1 MTSSSNGQ
9 KGVMSEAWKASAR
22 GISAIFVFGAFIN
35 LLKFAMPLYTLQIL
49 DRIPDSR
56 SIETLVML
64 TIIALLAVVSG
75 VSLEAIRSRML
86 VSWAGWV
93 KRRFGPY
100 LVHVGITGAR
110 DNHTQS
116 ATRSLDHLQSI
127 RSFIENS
134 ASSVIDVIWAP
145 LFIFVVFM
153 IHPIFG
159 VIMLLALA
167 LRLFLGLLQHQLTR
181 PSRQLWSSASRDAED
196 LVNDAERNAESIGA
210 HNMAHSLSH
219 RWLENIK
226 TKLKERERSQTHGSL
241 FGALN
246 KGLYRCLYIAGMGIG
261 VWLVVQ
267 NSLTIGGVIAVNIIM
282 RFGFRLVDRGIR
294 RWGSFSKARKA
305 YYRLTEQMEKASQSV
320 TVMNITEEDLDAPLV
335 LERVSFRYPQQPDSL
350 MRRVDLTV
358 NRGEL
363 LCVVGPNAHGKT
375 TFSRLVTGLISPRA
389 GHIRLGDI
397 EVSRIP
403 ANMLNGVIGYM
414 PQEARLFKGTVRD
427 NITSMQENDI
437 ADVLEAA
444 KLAGIH
450 DRILKLPD
458 TYDTEVDENTELLSA
473 GERRCVTLARAF
485 YNRPRLIVLDEP
497 EANMD
502 RASRAQLV
510 DAISELK
517 RRGSTIIVTSQ
528 SNRLAKIADK
538 TFRFGK
544 NSQRSTS
551 TNNESN
557 TESEDDDDAS
567 AERFNKGNPV

>member
-1 MTSSSNGQ
+1 
-9 KGVMSEAWKASAR
+9 MSEAWKASAR

-56 SIETLVML
+56 SIETLLML
-64 TIIALLAVVSG
+64 TVIALLAIISG

-86 VSWAGWV
+86 VSWAGWM

-110 DNHTQS
+110 DNETQS

-134 ASSVIDVIWAP
+134 AASVMDVVWAP
-145 LFIFVVFM
+145 VFIFVVFM

-159 VIMLLALA
+159 VLMIVA
-167 LRLFLGLLQHQLTR
+167 LGLRFMLGILQHRVTR
-181 PSRQLWSSASRDAED
+181 PSRQLWTSASRDAQE
-196 LVNDAERNAESIGA
+196 LVDSAERNAESIGA
-210 HNMAHSLSH
+210 HHMAHSLSN
-219 RWLENIK
+219 RWLANMK
-226 TKLKERERSQTHGSL
+226 TKLKERERSQSHGSL

-246 KGLYRCLYIAGMGIG
+246 KGLYRCLYVAGMGIG

-267 NSLTIGGVIAVNIIM
+267 NTLTIGGVIAVNIIM

-305 YYRLTEQMEKASQSV
+305 YYKLTEQMEKAAQAV
-320 TVMNITEEDLDAPLV
+320 TVSLTEEDLAAPLV
-335 LERVSFRYPQQPDSL
+335 LERVSFRYPQQPDSIL
-350 MRRVDLTV
+350 RRVDLTV
-358 NRGEL
+358 ERGEL
-363 LCVVGPNAHGKT
+363 LSVVGPNAQGKT
-375 TFSRLVTGLISPRA
+375 TFSRLVTGLIAPRA
-389 GHIRLGDI
+389 GHIRLGDV

-414 PQEARLFKGTVRD
+414 PQEARLFKGTIRD

-437 ADVLEAA
+437 SDVLDAA

-458 TYDTEVDENTELLSA
+458 SYDTEVDENTPLLSA

-497 EANMD
+497 TSNMD
-502 RASRAQLV
+502 RAARDHVTSSLE
-510 DAISELK
+510 ELK
-517 RRGSTIIVTSQ
+517 RSGSTIIVTSQ
-528 SNRLAKIADK
+528 SNRFARISDQ
-538 TFRFGK
+538 TFRIGK
-544 NSQRSTS
+544 TQRGNS
-551 TNNESN
+551 TNPSAGNGSDTIDSSNEPV
-557 TESEDDDDAS
+557 DAAS
-567 AERFNKGNPV
+567 KGNKT